1 MHIYN
6 NCFPEDVH
14 THTHPKKQLK
24 APWFPEE
31 FTSTFFWRLFKP
43 YWAHATAQEPLLT
56 EAMGLI
62 GDGEPLVAP

>member
-1 MHIYN
+1 MY
-6 NCFPEDVH
+6 
-14 THTHPKKQLK
+14 THTPQKKTTK
-24 APWFPEE
+24 
-31 FTSTFFWRLFKP
+31 STLVSWGVYINLFFVCLFKP